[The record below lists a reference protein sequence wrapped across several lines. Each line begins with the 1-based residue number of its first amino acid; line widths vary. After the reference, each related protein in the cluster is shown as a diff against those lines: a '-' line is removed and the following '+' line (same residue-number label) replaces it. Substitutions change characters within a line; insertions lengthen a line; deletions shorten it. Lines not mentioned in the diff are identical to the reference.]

1 MRGVGLLLAVVIA
14 AGCAAPAPDV
24 PQAVAE
30 LPPPPPGKGAIAGLV
45 IDDIYRPVPGALVL
59 VERLGLTATADASGQ
74 FVFTDLEPGSYILIA
89 NADRHEAAPANIDV
103 VEGEY
108 ADAEIEARR
117 VFSDDGTLVT
127 TRYSVFVNCA
137 ASAFIVT
144 ALAPCLPD
152 SSGDSHRDRFD
163 ITDAPYGANATAL
176 VLEMKASQPDGYAV
190 ALGCSDVDGGTWTEG
205 TDDYIRTGLLR
216 GNRTVPEDGPG
227 ASFGKW
233 PAKCHDL
240 VARLWY
246 LGGDPAGTRDG
257 GATPWGVGAR
267 VAIKA
272 TFLVSVFVGEPSAD
286 VATYSVLGPKA

>member
-1 MRGVGLLLAVVIA
+1 MRCVGLAVALLLAGCSA
-14 AGCAAPAPDV
+14 PTAPDDAGAAPA
-24 PQAVAE
+24 

-59 VERLGLTATADASGQ
+59 VERLGLTVTTDASGQ
-74 FVFTDLEPGSYILIA
+74 FAFTDLEPGSYVLIA
-89 NADRHEAAPANIDV
+89 NAQRHEAAPTNVDV

-108 ADAEIEARR
+108 ADAEVQARR

-152 SSGDSHRDRFD
+152 ASGDSHRDHFE
-163 ITDAPYGANATAL
+163 ITDEPYGANATAL

-190 ALGCSDVDGGTWTEG
+190 HLGCDDVNAGTWTEG
-205 TDDYIRTGLLR
+205 TGDYIRTGLLR
-216 GNRTVPEDGPG
+216 GNRTLPEDGPG
-227 ASFGKW
+227 TSFGKW

-257 GATPWGVGAR
+257 GITSWGVGAR

-272 TFLVSVFVGEPSAD
+272 TFLVSVFVGEPRQD
-286 VATYSVLGPKA
+286 LATYSVLGPA

>member
-1 MRGVGLLLAVVIA
+1 MRGVGLLLCVVIA
-14 AGCAAPAPDV
+14 AGCAAPVPDAPPV
-24 PQAVAE
+24 VAE

-89 NADRHEAAPANIDV
+89 NADRHEAAPANVDV

-117 VFSDDGTLVT
+117 TFSDDGTLVT

-144 ALAPCLPD
+144 VLAPCLPD
-152 SSGDSHRDRFD
+152 GSGDSHRDHFG
-163 ITDAPYGANATAL
+163 ITDEPYGTNATAL

-190 ALGCSDVDGGTWTEG
+190 QLGCRNVNGGTWTEG
-205 TDDYIRTGLLR
+205 TGDYIRTGLLR
-216 GNRTVPEDGPG
+216 GNRTLPEDGPG

-233 PAKCHDL
+233 PGKCHDL

-257 GATPWGVGAR
+257 GITGWGVGGR

-272 TFLVSVFVGEPSAD
+272 TFLVSIFVGEPSHD
-286 VATYSVLGPKA
+286 IETYGVLGPSA